1 MTRDSNIIF
10 EQYQLIT
17 EVLFS
22 KANIDKFKAKYNDS
36 NLVKM
41 EPIFQRFTKLQDRLA
56 NKDIFGYKSARDLL
70 KELDRLDRTPSNR
83 VLKDISRQGG
93 VKIFENDR
101 VLVIRPLTHAASC
114 LYGAGTKWCT
124 TSKNNPA
131 PWEFYKNDLG
141 GIFFYA
147 LPKVADQDKYAFL
160 FSVFE
165 PEEAAAHHQA
175 NGQEEDG
182 PDYEYR
188 EGDRFDG
195 VTAYNSKDD
204 VMDNPGELIESLGI
218 STDMLYDYYD
228 KNIEEIVIA
237 SARNSKTNFKVALA
251 WVTRHPG
258 KQLPPDV
265 EHDMLQNPDYFLK
278 YTELNYLLSN
288 KKSNWPEFEIAL
300 IKHLNDNKDDFVNKF
315 HNKNKQGVYAY
326 GPSKFYTEYIKN
338 RKGKWKELEQFL
350 TNPSLPSAGRI
361 DMAFN
366 YWMAVS
372 KWGTN
377 DGPAPWPEYE
387 KAATDILKKNEK
399 ATTDILKKMLT
410 YTPITTPYTKQEYR
424 EYNDQVNLKHELNKY
439 LNYIKTPAAKA
450 EEVRLARAA

>member
-1 MTRDSNIIF
+1 MTKDSNIIF

-22 KANIDKFKAKYNDS
+22 KGNIDRFKAKYNDS

-70 KELDRLDRTPSNR
+70 KELDRLEHTPSNR

-93 VKIFENDR
+93 VKIFENDS
-101 VLVIRPLTHAASC
+101 VLVIRPRTHAASC

-124 TSKNNPA
+124 TSKNPA
-131 PWEFYKNDLG
+131 SWEYYKNELG

-147 LPKVADQDKYAFL
+147 LPKVAGQDKYAFL

-182 PDYEYR
+182 PDYEYK

-204 VMDNPGELIESLGI
+204 VMDNPSELIESLGI

-251 WVTRHPG
+251 WIARYPD

-278 YTELNYLLSN
+278 HTELNYLFSN
-288 KKSNWPEFEIAL
+288 KNSNWPEYEIAL
-300 IKHLNDNKDDFVNKF
+300 VKHLNGNVDDFIDKF
-315 HNKNKQGVYAY
+315 HKKN
-326 GPSKFYTEYIKN
+326 PRHSKFYFKYIMN

-350 TNPSLPSAGRI
+350 TNQQLPHREGRI
-361 DMAFN
+361 QMAFN

-372 KWGTN
+372 KWGSD

-399 ATTDILKKMLT
+399 ATTDILKKMKALAPASS
-410 YTPITTPYTKQEYR
+410 YTRQEYS
-424 EYNDQVNLKHELNKY
+424 EYNDQVNIKHELNRY
-439 LNYIKTPAAKA
+439 LNYIKTPEAKA
-450 EEVRLARAA
+450 EEVRLARSAWESNL